1 MRAAYNDK
9 DDTALVLIERG
20 ADVSLKNNV
29 ILLKSLFTSI
39 TF

>member
-1 MRAAYNDK
+1 MRAAYWDK

-29 ILLKSLFTSI
+29 ILLKSLLTNI
-39 TF
+39 TL